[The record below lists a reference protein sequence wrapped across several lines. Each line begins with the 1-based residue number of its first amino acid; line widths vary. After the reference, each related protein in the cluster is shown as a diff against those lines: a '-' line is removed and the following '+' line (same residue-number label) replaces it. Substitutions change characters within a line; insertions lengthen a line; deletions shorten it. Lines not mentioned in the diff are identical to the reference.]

1 MTRLG
6 TVILI
11 LLPVVV
17 GVWGNIA
24 FTQQLESYRHTPG
37 FSGYSLSDWQE
48 ILNALTKGNLTPS
61 EAQMA
66 ASLIGSLANQSS
78 QSQPIGSASNASLNA
93 LYEYFTLSSGN
104 FGETDIMNAISLL
117 NNSNIRDLLYSMFTG
132 RNVSSS
138 DIMQA
143 LNLLN
148 DMWRGG
154 EISTTDYMLALKL
167 LSILAQSQG
176 YTDLSGRLD
185 YESMKVA
192 ASLMNNLTSILQN
205 LIPYT
210 SQNYPAPTGVGL
222 GAPPQLFLPSL
233 KYLSVPQGLQ
243 TTIVTIL
250 VVAAA
255 ILLFFLAPR
264 VAVKARSLN
273 LLAYKRL
280 ERLLAEA
287 GRWGEAVR
295 LYWRAVS
302 RVESSTGRR
311 MLPSETHRE
320 YYNAVEASMGPSSAL
335 FKRLTEIYEARRF
348 AGDSRREL
356 DDEARR
362 LYGELS
368 GKL

>member
-6 TVILI
+6 TAV
-11 LLPVVV
+11 LLLVVV
-17 GVWGNIA
+17 VLGVWGNIA
-24 FTQQLESYRHTPG
+24 FTQQLEPNRHTPG

-61 EAQMA
+61 EAEIA

-78 QSQPIGSASNASLNA
+78 QSQPTGSASNASLNA
-93 LYEYFTLSSGN
+93 LQEYFTLSSGN
-104 FGETDIMNAISLL
+104 FSEADIMNAISLL
-117 NNSNIRDLLYSMFTG
+117 NNSNIRDLLYSMFT
-132 RNVSSS
+132 RKNASSS
-138 DIMQA
+138 DVMQA

-148 DMWRGG
+148 DMWGRG

-176 YTDLSGRLD
+176 YTDLSKRLD
-185 YESMKVA
+185 YMSMKVA
-192 ASLMNNLTSILQN
+192 VSLMNNLTSILPN
-205 LIPYT
+205 LTPYT
-210 SQNYPAPTGVGL
+210 PQNYPAPTGVGL
-222 GAPPQLFLPSL
+222 GTAPQLILPSL
-233 KYLSVPQGLQ
+233 EYLSVPQGLQ

-250 VVAAA
+250 VGAAA
-255 ILLFFLAPR
+255 ILLFLLAPR
-264 VAVKARSLN
+264 IAVKVRSLN
-273 LLAYKRL
+273 PLAYKKL

-311 MLPSETHRE
+311 MLLSETHRE
-320 YYNAVEASMGPSSAL
+320 YYNAVEASMGSSSAL